1 MANLQHASSDRTAV
15 VSAISNIADA
25 RRRRD
30 RVGEIADWVVS
41 NIPWSVAVPDWHGFH
56 DRWPLLSR
64 ADLAA
69 VEDELRRRGDALNDP
84 VADLGAIA
92 ARLCGRLP
100 YWTAAADWLTLNRS
114 EDVTHPEFVRLFGQ
128 MSRAELILAAIELKR
143 RLQRR

>member
-1 MANLQHASSDRTAV
+1 MANLQHASNDRTAL

-25 RRRRD
+25 RSRRE
-30 RVGEIADWVVS
+30 RVCEIADWVVG

-64 ADLAA
+64 AELAA
-69 VEDELRRRGDALNDP
+69 VEAELRRRGDALNHP
-84 VADLGAIA
+84 GADLDAIA
-92 ARLCGRLP
+92 ATLCGRLP
-100 YWTAAADWLTLNRS
+100 YWTAAADWLTLNRG

-128 MSRAELILAAIELKR
+128 LSRAELVLAAIEHKR